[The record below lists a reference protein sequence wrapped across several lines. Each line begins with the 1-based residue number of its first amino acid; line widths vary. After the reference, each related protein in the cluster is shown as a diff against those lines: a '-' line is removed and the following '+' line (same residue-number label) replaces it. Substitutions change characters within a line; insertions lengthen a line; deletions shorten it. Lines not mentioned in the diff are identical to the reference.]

1 MESIVER
8 NDGQEQEQRE
18 ATGDQN
24 DVTDVTEVQWV
35 SADWFYSP
43 PELS

>member
-8 NDGQEQEQRE
+8 NDGQEQRE
-18 ATGDQN
+18 ATGVQN
-24 DVTDVTEVQWV
+24 GVTDVTEILWF